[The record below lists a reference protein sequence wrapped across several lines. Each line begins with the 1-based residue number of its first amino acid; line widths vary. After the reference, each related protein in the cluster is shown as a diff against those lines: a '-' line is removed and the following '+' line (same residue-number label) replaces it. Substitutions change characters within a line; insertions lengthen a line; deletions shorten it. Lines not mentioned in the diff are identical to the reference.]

1 MLAQFN
7 REREAAAAEQIHIG
21 IGINTGEVVA
31 GYLGSSKALE
41 YTVIGDTVNTGA
53 RLCSIGQGRRDHHQ
67 REHLPAV
74 REHFDVIELPA
85 TQVKGKSQPLKVF
98 NVSA

>member
-1 MLAQFN
+1 MKMLRLLEDEFN
-7 REREAAAAEQIHIG
+7 TERRKQGRPELQIG

-53 RLCSIGQGRRDHHQ
+53 RLCSHAKAGQCLIS
-67 REHLPAV
+67 EHTYKAV
-74 REHFDVIELPA
+74 EDYFECVELPRRR
-85 TQVKGKSQPLKVF
+85 
-98 NVSA
+98 